1 MTNDA
6 CRFLLDDCL
15 IMGLIA
21 GWAAL
26 IVHHTRSY
34 IL

>member
-6 CRFLLDDCL
+6 SRFLRDDRL
-15 IMGLIA
+15 IIGLIA
-21 GWAAL
+21 GWAVL